1 MKGASMKELF
11 DPLTSMIIT
20 SAGMTVMAIVA
31 IAMDNIWGFLIG
43 LFLVL
48 GLIFG
53 GILRYRM
60 GDLLTAKITCLA
72 VTVVGFVLGF
82 ISLFMGRINVGLGL
96 VDILIVIP
104 SGFAW
109 YQLQTGE

>member
-1 MKGASMKELF
+1 MKQLL

-31 IAMDNIWGFLIG
+31 IAMDNVWGFLIG

-48 GLIFG
+48 GLVFG
-53 GILRYRM
+53 GIMRFRM
-60 GDLLTAKITCLA
+60 GDLMTAKLTCLA

-82 ISLFMGRINVGLGL
+82 ISLFMGRLYIGFGL
-96 VDILIVIP
+96 VDILIVVP
-104 SGFAW
+104 TGYAW

>member
-1 MKGASMKELF
+1 MKQLL

-31 IAMDNIWGFLIG
+31 IAMDNVWGFLIG

-53 GILRYRM
+53 GIMRFRM
-60 GDLLTAKITCLA
+60 GDLMTAKLTCLA

-82 ISLFMGRINVGLGL
+82 ISLFMGRLYIGFGL
-96 VDILIVIP
+96 VDILIVVP
-104 SGFAW
+104 TGYAW